1 MARRP
6 TERQLFAELE
16 QRYGP
21 EIAKAFL
28 ATIDDLRTNADLQ
41 RVVAAIQAGNIE
53 AAIEA
58 LNLDAAAFDRLLD
71 SFQAA
76 YVAAGE
82 AAVTTMP
89 TIRDVAGA
97 RVIIRFGSR
106 NLRAE
111 GWLREESSTL
121 VTRIL
126 REQRV
131 AVRQALVAGMEKG
144 AAPRTIGLDIVGRID
159 KATGK
164 RAGGVLGLSGP
175 QEQYVRTA
183 RAELASSDPVEL
195 GHYLTRTRRD
205 KRFDR
210 SVTKAIREGTTV
222 PAEIQRKALSRYE
235 ARLLELRGQII
246 GRKEA
251 MTALQAGKHEAYLQA
266 VDSGA
271 IAESAVRRTWRS
283 AGDLRVRHTHVGLNG
298 DTVGLRQ
305 PFVSPSGARLM
316 FPGDPSAPADETIGC
331 RCDVSYR
338 IDFLFNL
345 E

>member
-16 QRYGP
+16 QRYGT
-21 EIAKAFL
+21 EIATAFL
-28 ATIDDLRTNADLQ
+28 VAIDDLRTNADLQ

-53 AAIEA
+53 AAIDA

-71 SFQAA
+71 AFQAA

-82 AAVTTMP
+82 AVVTTMP

-106 NLRAE
+106 NPRAE
-111 GWLREESSTL
+111 AWLRGESSTL

-126 REQRV
+126 QEQRV

-144 AAPRTIGLDIVGRID
+144 TAPRSIGLDIVGRID
-159 KATGK
+159 KSTGK

-283 AGDLRVRHTHVGLNG
+283 AGDLRVRHTHMGLNG